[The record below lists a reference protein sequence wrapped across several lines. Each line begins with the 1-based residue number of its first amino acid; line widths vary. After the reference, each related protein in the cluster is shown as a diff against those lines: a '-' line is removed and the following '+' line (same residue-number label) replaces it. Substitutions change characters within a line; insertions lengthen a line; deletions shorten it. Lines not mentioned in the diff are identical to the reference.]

1 MKHQSLHRI
10 VWRHPMEILG
20 LIQKRAVW
28 SRIMIR
34 WITVRENGKYHSTEY
49 SLIPRTCKPFRWFIW
64 IFREPTLRHSRSD
77 RDGTRR
83 DGKRPRKRGPKR
95 PPVNNPR
102 LVSGYYS
109 SSQLSSPTGDFDHYE
124 TIPNHQSD
132 SNQQDQVMNQDPIF
146 T

>member
-1 MKHQSLHRI
+1 MKHQLLLRI

-20 LIQKRAVW
+20 LTQKRAVW
-28 SRIMIR
+28 SPIMIQ
-34 WITVRENGKYHSTEY
+34 WITVRENGKYHWYEY
-49 SLIPRTCKPFRWFIW
+49 SLIRGICNPIISIRL
-64 IFREPTLRHSRSD
+64 FREPTLRHSRSD

-109 SSQLSSPTGDFDHYE
+109 SSQLSSPTGDFDQYE

>member
-1 MKHQSLHRI
+1 
-10 VWRHPMEILG
+10 MEILE
-20 LIQKRAVW
+20 LTQKRAVW
-28 SRIMIR
+28 SP
-34 WITVRENGKYHSTEY
+34 ITIQWTTASENGKTV
-49 SLIPRTCKPFRWFIW
+49 KPVFRYEQS

-109 SSQLSSPTGDFDHYE
+109 SSQLSSPTGDYDHFE
-124 TIPNHQSD
+124 TIQNHQSD